1 MARRKRR
8 RTWGTG
14 SIFERNGRYWIRWR
28 ENGQRRSKSFSS
40 RETAEEALATYVR
53 RVERGEATLPIEA
66 RNVPTLGELAKPWLD
81 RRKASH
87 RSWGDD
93 CSRWKCHLEPAFG
106 KLQPS
111 QVDAAGIRKL
121 VEEMIAK
128 GASPAT
134 CERVVRLLSSMFTD
148 LCERGEA
155 TSNPAKGLPGATRR
169 LLRSTHDPK
178 TTPFVERMSDIGR
191 IYRAFPEPVNL
202 AYAIGAF
209 AGLRLGE
216 ILGLRWSSVDLE
228 RRRIVV
234 SEQLQDGQIVR
245 PKDLDSRVVPI
256 VDSLLPVLKAAK
268 LASGGA
274 ELVVQPMRDDGRHL
288 DPHTTGK
295 AIRKALA
302 ELNKA
307 GAALPSMTWY
317 QATRHTF
324 ASQWVINGGSIE
336 KLRELMGH
344 STVLVTERYAH
355 LRGDLFTA
363 ADLGRV
369 AVDLTAPA
377 GKVVPLVRPDS
388 GTLGPILGTEP
399 EAASA
404 AT

>member
-1 MARRKRR
+1 M
-8 RTWGTG
+8 
-14 SIFERNGRYWIRWR
+14 R
-28 ENGQRRSKSFSS
+28 EQRMNLTEIASMRS
-40 RETAEEALATYVR
+40 
-53 RVERGEATLPIEA
+53 P
-66 RNVPTLGELAKPWLD
+66 
-81 RRKASH
+81 
-87 RSWGDD
+87 
-93 CSRWKCHLEPAFG
+93 
-106 KLQPS
+106 
-111 QVDAAGIRKL
+111 
-121 VEEMIAK
+121 
-128 GASPAT
+128 
-134 CERVVRLLSSMFTD
+134 
-148 LCERGEA
+148 
-155 TSNPAKGLPGATRR
+155 
-169 LLRSTHDPK
+169 
-178 TTPFVERMSDIGR
+178 DIGR

-295 AIRKALA
+295 AVRKAID
-302 ELNKA
+302 ELNKT

-363 ADLGRV
+363 ADPGRV
-369 AVDLTAPA
+369 AVDLTAQTGRVIA
-377 GKVVPLVRPDS
+377 MVRES
-388 GTLGPILGTEP
+388 
-399 EAASA
+399 
-404 AT
+404 